1 MKLKDLDDVRGV
13 AEVRSD
19 LGGLPRMSRR
29 QRLERW
35 ADVLDAQRDRSL
47 RSLLGTEFVPPRERK
62 EMRVEDSPFTVAF
75 EDPVL
80 RAEGL
85 RSDKLGDAMT
95 FFGLSDHDA
104 HRLVCDCY
112 RGRTMTASS
121 VAADVRT
128 IAWYSAIDDLLTPRT
143 VLAGVSAIA
152 TAMLV
157 LSVM

>member
-13 AEVRSD
+13 AEVHAD
-19 LGGLPRMSRR
+19 LGRLPQMSRR
-29 QRLERW
+29 ERLERW
-35 ADVLDAQRDRSL
+35 ADVLDGQRERTL

-62 EMRVEDSPFTVAF
+62 EMRVDDSPFTVAF
-75 EDPVL
+75 EDPIL

-85 RSDKLGDAMT
+85 RSDKLGDAVA

-112 RGRTMTASS
+112 RGRTMTARS

-128 IAWYSAIDDLLTPRT
+128 IAWYSAVDDLLTPRT
-143 VLAGVSAIA
+143 VVAGVSAVA
-152 TAMLV
+152 AAMLV
-157 LSVM
+157 LSII

>member
-13 AEVRSD
+13 AEVHTD
-19 LGGLPRMSRR
+19 LGRLPQLSRR
-29 QRLERW
+29 ERLERW
-35 ADVLDAQRDRSL
+35 ADVLDGQRERTL

-62 EMRVEDSPFTVAF
+62 EMRVDDSPFTVAF
-75 EDPVL
+75 EDPIL

-85 RSDKLGDAMT
+85 RSDKLGDAVA

-112 RGRTMTASS
+112 RGRTMTARS

-128 IAWYSAIDDLLTPRT
+128 IAWYSAVDDLLTPRT
-143 VLAGVSAIA
+143 VVAGVSAVA
-152 TAMLV
+152 AAMLV
-157 LSVM
+157 LSII